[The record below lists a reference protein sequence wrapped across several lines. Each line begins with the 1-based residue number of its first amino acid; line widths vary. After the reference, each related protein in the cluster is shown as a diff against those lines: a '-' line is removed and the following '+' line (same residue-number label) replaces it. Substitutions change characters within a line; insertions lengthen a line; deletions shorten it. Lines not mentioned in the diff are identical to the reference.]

1 MESVSRYNEVI
12 ERADKVQEEALEYFK
27 KQEENREINEKM
39 RNIAFNYRLTK
50 KFQPSKEE
58 ELQREVAQLKI
69 EIKNLKQIV
78 DELGYIIMNNPLIR
92 PEKYTETMIRKS
104 QNTLKILDKL
114 CQV

>member
-27 KQEENREINEKM
+27 KQEENRETNEKL
-39 RNIAFNYRLTK
+39 RNLAFNYKLM
-50 KFQPSKEE
+50 KEE
-58 ELQREVAQLKI
+58 ESQKEVEKLKI
-69 EIKNLKQIV
+69 EVKNLRRIV
-78 DELGYIIMNNPLIR
+78 DELGYMVVNHPLFLAQ
-92 PEKYTETMIRKS
+92 EDTETLIRKS